1 MAEIIYD
8 CPRCGVK
15 KTSFDINGQNFI
27 EKEGWKD
34 VLELYSICRHCNRGT
49 IFIVKQNNVNI
60 SIKDLIGR
68 TGNVNR
74 LIEILRYVNIRENS
88 TDKPPEFLP
97 DDINEVFEEGIICK
111 SVECFNASATMFRLC
126 LDKATKELLP
136 NENENGLSEKI
147 KRSLGLRLKWL
158 IDNNY
163 INKSLEDLTNCIK
176 DDGNDGAHE
185 GILNKEDLEDLYEF
199 TFILLERLYTEP
211 KKIEMAKERRLNRH
225 KK

>member
-27 EKEGWKD
+27 GKD
-34 VLELYSICRHCNRGT
+34 SWRTILELYSICRHCHKGT
-49 IFIVKQNNVNI
+49 IFIVKQINSNRDI
-60 SIKDLIGR
+60 TKLIQNS
-68 TGNVNR
+68 GNVND
-74 LIEILRYVNIRENS
+74 LIEITKYVNIRENS

-97 DDINEVFEEGIICK
+97 KDINEVFEEGIICK

-136 NENENGLSEKI
+136 TENIDGLNEKI

-163 INKSLEDLTNCIK
+163 IHKSLEELANCIK

-185 GILNKEDLEDLYEF
+185 GILSKEDLEDLYDF

-211 KKIEMAKERRLNRH
+211 KKIEIANERRKTRH